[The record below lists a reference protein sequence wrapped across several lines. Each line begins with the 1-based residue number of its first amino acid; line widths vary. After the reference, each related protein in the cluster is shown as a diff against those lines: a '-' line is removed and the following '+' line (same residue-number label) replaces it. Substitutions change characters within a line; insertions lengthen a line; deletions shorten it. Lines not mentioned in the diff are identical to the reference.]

1 MSNDFLLK
9 VEKAY
14 KNRDLEALDA
24 LAIPS
29 FRVINRK
36 SDFRSVLMLSCNN
49 IKHLSK
55 IESLEADCIMLN
67 LEDGV
72 SVEDKPFALVLC
84 AIFLSKLQECDK
96 KLVVRVNA
104 LQEGGYEE
112 INYLNQ
118 FMPDAIRVPK
128 IENETEVKNALALLN
143 DESELHLSIE
153 TALGWHNL
161 SYLKIDKN
169 VTTFY
174 LGILDLFADM
184 RFPQTLINRD
194 NPTMLYILSHFL
206 ITAKSI
212 GVKPVS
218 FVYQEFKNLDE
229 FSMWIALEKSMGY
242 NAKGCI
248 SPKQVELVNQ
258 MFVDEEAQ
266 IQRAR
271 VIVKLFEMHQEEG
284 ITGFVDEEYGFIDE
298 PIYKGALAILK
309 KNKPKDMLC

>member
-1 MSNDFLLK
+1 MPSDFLDK

-14 KNRDLEALDA
+14 EKRDLSALDK
-24 LAIPS
+24 LAKPT
-29 FRVINRK
+29 FRVINHK
-36 SDFRSVLMLSCNN
+36 KDYRSVLMLSCNN
-49 IKHLSK
+49 FKHLTK
-55 IESLEADCIMLN
+55 IESMDAECIMLN

-72 SVEDKPFALVLC
+72 SQDDKPFALVLC
-84 AIFLSKLQECDK
+84 AIFLSQLKECDK

-104 LQEGGYEE
+104 LDDGGYEE

-128 IENETEVKNALALLN
+128 IQNDSEVRNALTLLN

-161 SYLKIDKN
+161 VHLKIDIR

-184 RFPQTLINRD
+184 GLPQSLINRD
-194 NPTMLYILSHFL
+194 NPTMLYMLSHFL
-206 ITAKSI
+206 ITSKSM

-218 FVYQEFKNLDE
+218 FIYQEFKNLDE
-229 FSMWIALEKSMGY
+229 FEMWIELEKSMGY
-242 NAKGCI
+242 DAKGCI
-248 SPKQVELVNQ
+248 SPKQVELVNKV
-258 MFVDEEAQ
+258 FVDEEEQ
-266 IQRAR
+266 IKRAN
-271 VIVKLFEMHQEEG
+271 VIVKLFEMYKEEG

-298 PIYKGALAILK
+298 PIYKGALSLLK
-309 KNKPKDMLC
+309 KD